1 MPDLE
6 KRLTDLGLVLPDAPA
21 PVASYIPAVAV
32 HSGTLVFISGQLP
45 FRSGGLIARG
55 RVPDQV
61 PMETAQQCA
70 RQCVINGLAA
80 LKREIGSFERFRRVV
95 RLGVFVNA
103 PSGFADHP
111 KVGNGASD
119 LLVELLGDDGRHARA
134 AVGVASLPL
143 DAPVEIEFT
152 FLVD

>member
-1 MPDLE
+1 MPNLDERLE
-6 KRLTDLGLVLPDAPA
+6 NLRIALPDAPA
-21 PVASYIPAVAV
+21 PLASYVPAVTV
-32 HSGTLVFISGQLP
+32 RSGSLVFISGQLP
-45 FRSGGLIARG
+45 FENGTLIAKG

-61 PMETAQQCA
+61 SIETAQRCA
-70 RQCVINGLAA
+70 RRCVVNGLAA
-80 LKREIGSFERFRRVV
+80 LRRELGSFDRLRRVV

-103 PSGFADHP
+103 GESFADHP

-134 AVGVASLPL
+134 AVGVSSLPL
-143 DAPVEIEFT
+143 DAPVEIEFA